1 MVNFSTQYNEPQ
13 KEYDIRYMPDLF
25 FADSWEK
32 LGQIRAYIE
41 RMKAKFNALIIS
53 EKGQE
58 Y

>member
-1 MVNFSTQYNEPQ
+1 MISVICLTC
-13 KEYDIRYMPDLF
+13 F

>member
-1 MVNFSTQYNEPQ
+1 
-13 KEYDIRYMPDLF
+13 
-25 FADSWEK
+25 

-41 RMKAKFNALIIS
+41 RMKAKFNTLIIS